1 MSDLSGLYQELILDH
16 SKRRV
21 GDGPLAD
28 PQASHHE
35 VNPTCGDEIT
45 LGIRLDPSGSTVEA
59 IGWEGDGCSI
69 SMASASA
76 LSELVVGAD
85 VEHAREV
92 IDAFRAMLRSKGAGE
107 PDEDLLGD
115 AIAFHGVSKYVMR
128 VKCAMLSWVALEACL
143 NEAQATGGT
152 AGASAPTP
160 SEDA

>member
-21 GDGPLAD
+21 GDGALDAPH
-28 PQASHHE
+28 ASHHE
-35 VNPTCGDEIT
+35 LNPTCGDEIT
-45 LGIRLDPSGSTVEA
+45 LGIRLDDSGSTVEA
-59 IGWEGDGCSI
+59 LGWEGDGCSI

-76 LSELVVGAD
+76 LTELVVGSD
-85 VEHAREV
+85 TEHVREL
-92 IDAFRAMLRSKGAGE
+92 IDGFRAMLRSQGAGE

-143 NEAQATGGT
+143 LEAT
-152 AGASAPTP
+152 ASASTP
-160 SEDA
+160 SQEA